1 MAYSASGK
9 IDTAFTHERVCLQP
23 NTAALTGCRGNEEAV
38 ITLDVLLREICRLST
53 HDFSGPWRAASYPSV
68 LEPLYQRLSDY
79 HVCLRSARRRPAGT
93 QSSRLNSMSSTS
105 EIWTLTKDPEL
116 PKDSVSTPLT
126 EAQKTARLRERI
138 VDLETQLVQSR
149 RAHHTLLREHI
160 LSFTEAKASTIIA
173 SNMLSTAP
181 VNVALTETD
190 ATAIQTILASVSNVA
205 TESSVTEAG
214 PDTLSIQSSLLSTS
228 QISLQDAIK
237 STTDHL
243 HSKQRSDS
251 PLGRTLG
258 SRDRQAVDNDS
269 DACLISL
276 KDHPMLFTEA
286 TTRLL
291 RAETEL
297 GLLKLVM
304 AQNQKEVSGIEEEV
318 FQKQAQLVHH
328 RRIFDSL
335 LELNHL
341 DNETQAWEAGV
352 MIQQLELQV
361 QELQQDKENM
371 ARVVSSLELE
381 VRGLQELLDKKRED
395 HRVQQPLMA
404 DQLQNQETIVAHLRS
419 ELETQTLRVSEM
431 EQLSVQD
438 QEELDVTRIKL
449 QKALD
454 GDGAMVEHIEKE
466 HKKKTS
472 VLRSNLAQAQ
482 KMSKRLEKEIST
494 LAVKIVRVESLNDE
508 LMEQGEKDRA
518 EIKEMTRQV
527 EVLQSQLDS
536 VTLRSSSPSVTST
549 QDSATEAAL
558 REQITTLEIQ
568 VEELSESLRLKDLS
582 LEQAHEET
590 ERLTLQLEHDLAQ
603 QTEVHA
609 REMAAFAEEKKL
621 QAQRERSCQNTSI
634 TLFQNMVGKLQTE
647 LSDTQEKMRD
657 ISICWG
663 HTKDQLQK
671 CEQSYRRRKKD
682 LEETTKHLREVE
694 ETVLK
699 LGDAIG
705 MLEAEKEANLELVQ
719 ALAKKDRE
727 LDDMKYRLRA
737 LEEDE

>member
-1 MAYSASGK
+1 
-9 IDTAFTHERVCLQP
+9 
-23 NTAALTGCRGNEEAV
+23 
-38 ITLDVLLREICRLST
+38 
-53 HDFSGPWRAASYPSV
+53 
-68 LEPLYQRLSDY
+68 
-79 HVCLRSARRRPAGT
+79 
-93 QSSRLNSMSSTS
+93 MSSTS

-116 PKDSVSTPLT
+116 SKDSVSTPIT
-126 EAQKTARLRERI
+126 DAQKTARLRERI

-160 LSFTEAKASTIIA
+160 LSFTEAKASTIVA

-190 ATAIQTILASVSNVA
+190 ATAIQTILASVSNVT
-205 TESSVTEAG
+205 TESSVTESG
-214 PDTLSIQSSLLSTS
+214 PDTLSIQSSLLTTS

-243 HSKQRSDS
+243 HSKQRSDL

-258 SRDRQAVDNDS
+258 SRDRQAADYYSGNDS

-341 DNETQAWEAGV
+341 DNETQAWETGV

-419 ELETQTLRVSEM
+419 ELETKTLRVSEM

-482 KMSKRLEKEIST
+482 KTSKRLEKEIST

-527 EVLQSQLDS
+527 ELLQSQLDS

-609 REMAAFAEEKKL
+609 KEMAAFAEEKKL
-621 QAQRERSCQNTSI
+621 QAQRERSCQNASI
-634 TLFQNMVGKLQTE
+634 TLFQNMVGRLQTE
-647 LSDTQEKMRD
+647 LSETQEKMRD